1 MQRVDRFRR
10 ITQVFLQKN
19 IFQQLQQKQPVIFPT
34 AATFRKLASNERLF
48 SSSSQVKMS
57 YGIVER
63 GCPNS
68 LEYRVFFS
76 GPNGNTVSPFHDIPL
91 FANTEK
97 TVMNMVVEIPRWTNS
112 KMEISKE
119 EKMNPIKQDVKK
131 GALRYVKNVFPH
143 HGYIWNY
150 GALPQTW
157 EDPKHET
164 PETKTLGD
172 NDPLDV
178 CEIGQKVHKRGAVI
192 QVKVLGVMCLIDE
205 GETDWKVLVID
216 VTDPLA
222 SDLNDIE
229 DVEKHMPGFLK
240 ATYEWFKIYKI
251 PDGKPENKFAF
262 NGEAKNKEY
271 AMKVVN
277 ECNKQWQQLIGKECD
292 NHGIACENTS
302 VASSPYKI
310 TPEDGK
316 KIVEAQPQ
324 LGTAKPVADEIDK
337 WHYVKL

>member
-1 MQRVDRFRR
+1 M
-10 ITQVFLQKN
+10 
-19 IFQQLQQKQPVIFPT
+19 
-34 AATFRKLASNERLF
+34 
-48 SSSSQVKMS
+48 
-57 YGIVER
+57 
-63 GCPNS
+63 
-68 LEYRVFFS
+68 EYRVFFS

-112 KMEISKE
+112 KMEICKE

-205 GETDWKVLVID
+205 GETDWKVLAID

-302 VASSPYKI
+302 VASSSYKI
-310 TPEDGK
+310 TQEDGK

-324 LGTAKPVADEIDK
+324 LGVAKPVADEIDK